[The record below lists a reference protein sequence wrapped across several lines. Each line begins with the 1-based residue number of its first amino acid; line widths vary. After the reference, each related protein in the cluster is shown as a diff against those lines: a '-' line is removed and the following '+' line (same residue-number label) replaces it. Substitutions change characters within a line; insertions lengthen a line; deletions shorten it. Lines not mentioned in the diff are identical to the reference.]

1 MSQISPSISTS
12 STESETPWAEN
23 VIVLD
28 LERQETLKWPNAE
41 IALAPARITRSQ
53 SLTHLSIKQKFTHPY
68 FHMKTTELEMVD
80 FNGPGDPVS
89 TAIMYQPL
97 NWPFRK
103 KLTTTLVYGLFTM
116 TSTWASSIYSPA
128 AEYVAK
134 EFNVQPEVS
143 LLGVSFLL
151 LGFGFGPLLWAPL
164 SEIYGR
170 KPAVLV
176 PVFISACFSFGSAT
190 AKDMQTLLLTRFFAG
205 IFGSAPVTNTGGVLS
220 DIWAPQSRGT
230 AIVGYAFAVV
240 GGEYISLP
248 YNAIFLPFPGPT
260 MGPIVGGAIVSSYPG
275 WRWTEYVSPLS
286 TTHTPISLTYPPKMT
301 GIMQMTIILVGA
313 IVLNE
318 TYPDALLVAKARQL
332 RHDSGNWALHA
343 RHEER
348 SFSIGELANEFLTRP
363 FRLLATPI
371 CFLMVLY
378 ASFVYGILYLCL
390 AAVPV
395 QFAEERGYGPVKSQL
410 PFLALL
416 LGTVFGGTANI
427 LNNKFYTRKFEAN
440 ENQPIPEARLPPM
453 MIGSIF
459 FAAGLFIF
467 GWASPATIHWVAP
480 CLGLVFMGF
489 GFFTIFQAALNYLID
504 TFASCAASAVAAQ
517 TFVRSIFAASFPMFV
532 APMFHHLDIEWGSSV
547 LGCFATALI
556 PIPFFFYF
564 HGKKIRMGSKFTE

>member
-1 MSQISPSISTS
+1 MSPSTSTS

-28 LERQETLKWPNAE
+28 LERQDTLRHPVVE
-41 IALAPARITRSQ
+41 IKSTPARVTRSQ

-68 FHMKTTELEMVD
+68 FHMKTTEAELVD
-80 FNGPGDPVS
+80 FSGPDDP
-89 TAIMYQPL
+89 YQPL

-103 KLTTTLVYGLFTM
+103 KLITTLVYGLFTM
-116 TSTWASSIYSPA
+116 TSTWASSVYSPA
-128 AEYVAK
+128 VEHIAE
-134 EFNVQPEVS
+134 EFNAQPEVS
-143 LLGVSFLL
+143 LLGISLLL

-170 KPAVLV
+170 KPAVLI

-240 GGEYISLP
+240 GG
-248 YNAIFLPFPGPT
+248 PT
-260 MGPIVGGAIVSSYPG
+260 MGPIVGGAIVSSYLG
-275 WRWTEYVSPLS
+275 WRWTEY
-286 TTHTPISLTYPPKMT
+286 MT
-301 GIMQMTIILVGA
+301 GIMQMIVVLIGA

-332 RHDSGNWALHA
+332 RHDSENWALHA

-348 SFSIGELANEFLTRP
+348 NFNIGELANKFLMRP

-390 AAVPV
+390 AAVPI
-395 QFAEERGYGPVKSQL
+395 QFAEERGYGPVTSEL
-410 PFLALL
+410 PFIALL

-427 LNNKFYTRKFEAN
+427 LNNRFYTRKFEAN
-440 ENQPIPEARLPPM
+440 GNQPVPEARLPPM

-467 GWASPATIHWVAP
+467 GWTSPASIHWIAP
-480 CLGLVFMGF
+480 CFGLVFMGF

-504 TFASCAASAVAAQ
+504 TFTSCAASAVAAQ

-532 APMFHHLDIEWGSSV
+532 APMFHHLGIEWGSSV
-547 LGCFATALI
+547 LGFFATALI
-556 PIPFFFYF
+556 PIPFFFYIY
-564 HGKKIRMGSKFTE
+564 GKKMRMDSKFTTK

>member
-1 MSQISPSISTS
+1 
-12 STESETPWAEN
+12 
-23 VIVLD
+23 
-28 LERQETLKWPNAE
+28 
-41 IALAPARITRSQ
+41 
-53 SLTHLSIKQKFTHPY
+53 
-68 FHMKTTELEMVD
+68 MKTTEAELVD
-80 FNGPGDPVS
+80 FSGPDDP
-89 TAIMYQPL
+89 YQPL

-103 KLTTTLVYGLFTM
+103 KLITTLVYGLFTM
-116 TSTWASSIYSPA
+116 TSTWASSVYSPA
-128 AEYVAK
+128 VERIAE
-134 EFNVQPEVS
+134 EFDVQPEVS
-143 LLGVSFLL
+143 LLGISFLL

-170 KPAVLV
+170 KPAVLI

-240 GGEYISLP
+240 GG
-248 YNAIFLPFPGPT
+248 PT
-260 MGPIVGGAIVSSYPG
+260 MGPIVGGAIVSSYLG
-275 WRWTEYVSPLS
+275 WRWTEY
-286 TTHTPISLTYPPKMT
+286 MT
-301 GIMQMTIILVGA
+301 GIMQMVVVLVGA

-348 SFSIGELANEFLTRP
+348 DFSIGELANKFLMRP

-390 AAVPV
+390 AAVPI
-395 QFAEERGYGPVKSQL
+395 QFAEERGYGPVTSEL
-410 PFLALL
+410 PFIALL

-440 ENQPIPEARLPPM
+440 ENQPVPEARLPPM

-467 GWASPATIHWVAP
+467 GWTSPASIHWIAP

-504 TFASCAASAVAAQ
+504 TFTSCAASAVAAQ

-532 APMFHHLDIEWGSSV
+532 APMFHHLGIEWGSSV
-547 LGCFATALI
+547 LGSFATVLI
-556 PIPFFFYF
+556 PIPFFFYLY
-564 HGKKIRMGSKFTE
+564 GKKMRNGQ

>member
-1 MSQISPSISTS
+1 MAHISTS
-12 STESETPWAEN
+12 TSSSGSGSEPRWFEN
-23 VIVLD
+23 VLVLD
-28 LERQETLKWPNAE
+28 LERQETEKQSI
-41 IALAPARITRSQ
+41 IADGQSVPARITRSQ
-53 SLTHLSIKQKFTHPY
+53 SLTHLSIKQKFTHPNS
-68 FHMKTTELEMVD
+68 HLKTTEAEFVD
-80 FNGPGDPVS
+80 FDGPDDP
-89 TAIMYQPL
+89 YRPL

-103 KLTTTLVYGLFTM
+103 KLITTLVYGLFTM
-116 TSTWASSIYSPA
+116 TSTWASSVYSPA
-128 AEYVAK
+128 IEQVAT
-134 EFNVQPEVS
+134 EFDVAPEVS

-170 KPAVLV
+170 KAAVLT

-190 AKDMQTLLLTRFFAG
+190 AKDIQTLLLTRFFAG

-240 GGEYISLP
+240 GG
-248 YNAIFLPFPGPT
+248 PT
-260 MGPIVGGAIVSSYPG
+260 MGPIAGGAITSSYLG
-275 WRWTEYVSPLS
+275 WRWTEY
-286 TTHTPISLTYPPKMT
+286 IT
-301 GIMQMTIILVGA
+301 GIMQMVVVLAGA
-313 IVLNE
+313 LVLNE
-318 TYPDALLVAKARQL
+318 TYPDALLVAKARRL
-332 RHDSGNWALHA
+332 RQDTGNWALHA

-348 SFSIGELANEFLTRP
+348 SFSLGEMANKFLMRP

-395 QFAEERGYGPVKSQL
+395 QFAQGRDYGPVTSEL

-416 LGTVFGGTANI
+416 LGTIFGGTANI
-427 LNNKFYTRKFEAN
+427 LNNRFYTCRFEAN
-440 ENQPIPEARLPPM
+440 ENQPVPEARLPPM

-467 GWASPATIHWVAP
+467 GWTSPSNIHWVAP
-480 CLGLVFMGF
+480 CTGLIFMGF

-517 TFVRSIFAASFPMFV
+517 TFVRAIFAASFPMFV
-532 APMFHHLDIEWGSSV
+532 SPMFHNLGIEWGSSV
-547 LGCFATALI
+547 LGFVATVLI
-556 PIPFFFYF
+556 PIPFLFYVF
-564 HGKKIRMGSKFTE
+564 GERIRMRDKFTTK